1 MARKFG
7 KYRLERQIGRGAV
20 GEVWLARD
28 TAAERSVALKILT
41 ISAAED
47 PNYRRRF
54 EREARVG
61 AGLDNPHIV
70 PIHGFGEQ
78 DGRLYLDMAYVP
90 GIDLSARLRA
100 GAIGVPEAVDIVS
113 QIATAL
119 DAAHAAGLIH
129 RDVKPANIIVHASGF
144 AYLIDFG
151 IARAPNQTTITAT
164 GFTVGTLAYMAPER
178 FTGHADARSDIYS
191 LACVLFE
198 CLTAQRPFGD
208 TDPAQQLHAHLR
220 EEPPRPSAGN
230 PAIPVALDAVIARGM
245 AKEPA
250 DRYAHAGDL
259 AAAARAAVGMP
270 HPVPRTPPVL
280 EPPAGENEQTRKLPG
295 STPWPPAASAGA
307 AAPELAATPPQPDAP
322 LEHPGLQAYPP
333 APPRPTRALPESAAA
348 QANPPEQSTRALPG
362 ATAAQPDTPAQP
374 PPTRTLP
381 DDVAQAGAHPR
392 PTRTLP
398 ENAAG
403 QAVQST
409 QPPPSTRAFPD
420 SAAAQSPRTTR
431 AVPDTAASQPNT
443 PGHPPHPTRF
453 LPETGAAQ
461 SNTPPHPT
469 RILPGAAPAQPP
481 RPTLVATQLGGRA
494 TAGPPVRQQPPPR
507 RRSIVKTATILVGVG
522 VVGLAA
528 IAACT
533 AFLTEGGGSQPN
545 QRSTV
550 TATTNNAPNTRP
562 QTTPSPQQQTGN
574 NWPPPGWTAPFPT
587 QTFQIPFPTQTFQI
601 PFPTFEIPGFPPPG
615 SNTPQ

>member
-1 MARKFG
+1 MARQFG

-90 GIDLSARLRA
+90 GIDLATRLRG

-119 DAAHAAGLIH
+119 DAAHTAGLIH
-129 RDVKPANIIVHASGF
+129 RDVKPANIIVHGSGF

-151 IARAPNQTTITAT
+151 IARAPNQTAITAT

-178 FTGHADARSDIYS
+178 FTGDADARSDIYS

-230 PAIPVALDAVIARGM
+230 PAIPAALDAVIARGM
-245 AKEPA
+245 AKNPD
-250 DRYAHAGDL
+250 DRYSTAGDL
-259 AAAARAAVGMP
+259 AAAARTAVDMP

-280 EPPAGENEQTRKLPG
+280 EPPAPENQQTRKLPG
-295 STPWPPAASAGA
+295 HTPAHA
-307 AAPELAATPPQPDAP
+307 DAP
-322 LEHPGLQAYPP
+322 PEHPGLHAYPP
-333 APPRPTRALPESAAA
+333 TPTRAFPENDAAQVNQPTPTHAFPENDVAQDHPPAPISALPEADAAQANSPGRISEVSEKDAAQGNPPAPTRALPEAADPSAQPLRPTRAFAEGAAA
-348 QANPPEQSTRALPG
+348 QAGPGAQGPRPTSVLPG
-362 ATAAQPDTPAQP
+362 GSP
-374 PPTRTLP
+374 
-381 DDVAQAGAHPR
+381 AQAGSHGRSPD
-392 PTRTLP
+392 PTRVLP
-398 ENAAG
+398 ETGVAR
-403 QAVQST
+403 S
-409 QPPPSTRAFPD
+409 
-420 SAAAQSPRTTR
+420 
-431 AVPDTAASQPNT
+431 NT
-443 PGHPPHPTRF
+443 PLRPTRF
-453 LPETGAAQ
+453 LP
-461 SNTPPHPT
+461 
-469 RILPGAAPAQPP
+469 GAAPPP
-481 RPTLVATQLGGRA
+481 RPTLVDTRLGGA
-494 TAGPPVRQQPPPR
+494 IPGEPPVRRQPPRR

-522 VVGLAA
+522 VAGLAA

-533 AFLTEGGGSQPN
+533 ALLTETGGNQPS

-562 QTTPSPQQQTGN
+562 QTTPSPQQTGN
-574 NWPPPGWTAPFPT
+574 NWPPPGWTPLPS

-601 PFPTFEIPGFPPPG
+601 PFPTFEIPGLPFPPPNG
-615 SNTPQ
+615 NSPR